1 MVKHG
6 IALEA
11 HLQNAVASF
20 NEDGS
25 LNHMFIRDYEGL
37 RIDEQQLN
45 DSGFSTEHFHEKS
58 RILTSKSTSVFNKA
72 FYSTIQNHLGEL
84 ILTIAQHTQESVISE
99 NKLWDVVKQITQKKF
114 NQMQAD
120 HT

>member
-1 MVKHG
+1 
-6 IALEA
+6 
-11 HLQNAVASF
+11 S
-20 NEDGS
+20 
-25 LNHMFIRDYEGL
+25 
-37 RIDEQQLN
+37 
-45 DSGFSTEHFHEKS
+45 
-58 RILTSKSTSVFNKA
+58 SVFNKA

-120 HT
+120 HTIDNERLADIKHTFFAETIDYKCVTTMRLEDEAHDYTYVKVENPLATE